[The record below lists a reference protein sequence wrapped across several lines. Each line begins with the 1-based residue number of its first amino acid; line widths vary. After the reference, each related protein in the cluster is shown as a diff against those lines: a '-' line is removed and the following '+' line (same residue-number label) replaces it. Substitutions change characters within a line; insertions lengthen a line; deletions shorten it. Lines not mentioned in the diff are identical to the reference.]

1 MSRDL
6 SAARASKIENHEKIS
21 KIMNCTSEYN
31 GKISNKDISVENN
44 IIYYM
49 IARFQISHCL

>member
-6 SAARASKIENHEKIS
+6 SAAREIKIEKHKKIS

-31 GKISNKDISVENN
+31 GKISNKDISVESN

-49 IARFQISHCL
+49 IARFRISRCL